1 MVLATGAI
9 VTSSII
15 PLETVAATSLAQR
28 PPVVLP
34 SDDESTAVWAC
45 WIGHSTVL
53 LRIGGMWILTDPVL
67 FGNARIT
74 VSINKKIYQGPASE
88 LSEIAVGDISK
99 QFGWNPD
106 HEHRNIK
113 QEMDFL
119 IGTTTLRAEDS
130 STIQCRHLKHG
141 SDWRLICTNPKGEE
155 IGLLQA
161 NKGT

>member
-1 MVLATGAI
+1 MNGIVKLSILIAGIGVLSGCQTLELHTASEPRTSAT
-9 VTSSII
+9 V
-15 PLETVAATSLAQR
+15 
-28 PPVVLP
+28 
-34 SDDESTAVWAC
+34 
-45 WIGHSTVL
+45 
-53 LRIGGMWILTDPVL
+53 TDPVL

-74 VSINKKIYQGPASE
+74 VSINKKIYQGPAGE

-141 SDWRLICTNPKGEE
+141 SDWRLICTHPKGEE